1 MRSRIF
7 ILRPGLAAVLN
18 IIITLAGIIGLMN
31 LPVEEYPNIAPPSLF
46 VSAGYTGASADVVE
60 QTVGMP
66 LEDGINGID
75 DLLYFSSTSSNDGS
89 YSCSVTFRTG
99 TDTDIALVNL
109 QNALTGIL
117 HESFFPATHPG
128 QPLPGGVFHM
138 LRRLQVSNGRGMP
151 QLSAPVLMA
160 ASRGDADFL
169 CTLPVKHNDGPA
181 QACRSSSAS
190 AHSLRSRLFEPVS
203 RLRRAVLL
211 V

>member
-31 LPVEEYPNIAPPSLF
+31 LPVEEYPNIAPPLLF

-128 QPLPGGVFHM
+128 QPLPGGVFRM
-138 LRRLQVSNGRGMP
+138 LRRLHVSNGRGMP

-160 ASRGDADFL
+160 ASRGNADFL